1 MNVMLT
7 RLQAGMVIVTNRP
20 FLDSSGR
27 NTLLGC
33 MAQHWKDERGEAVW
47 TLPQRIAERTANM
60 PGVTMTPSTPKV
72 PR

>member
-33 MAQHWKDERGEAVW
+33 MAQHWKDERGETVW
-47 TLPQRIAERTANM
+47 TFPRRIAERTANM